1 MPAFAP
7 DQNPDPAQEES
18 VDRNHLLRRLM
29 GPAARGDIEAF
40 EAFYNATARWMLMR
54 VRRIVGD
61 SLAEDVLSDVY
72 LQVWRRLGSFDAERG
87 QPLAWLMT
95 IARSRALDRLRTERR
110 SHGGLSFAPAC
121 TDEVEQGHTDGPEE
135 LLARSRTRDSLHAC
149 IAALS
154 AKERVVLGLAYFRE
168 CTQAEIA
175 VLTGLPLGT
184 VKSLLGR
191 SQQKLRQAFAH
202 QVQPPVQAPR
212 EAGSPVS
219 LTDAV
224 T

>member
-1 MPAFAP
+1 MSALPP
-7 DQNPDPAQEES
+7 DEFVQPPEVGSE
-18 VDRNHLLRRLM
+18 DRNHLLRRLM
-29 GPAARGDIEAF
+29 GPAARGDVEAF
-40 EAFYNATARWMLMR
+40 EALYNATARWMLMR

-72 LQVWRRLGSFDAERG
+72 LQVWRRLGSFDADRG

-95 IARSRALDRLRTERR
+95 IARSRALDRLRAERQ
-110 SHGGLSFAPAC
+110 SHGGLLCAPAAA
-121 TDEVEQGHTDGPEE
+121 EQGHCDGPEE
-135 LLARSRTRDSLHAC
+135 LLARRRSRDLLHAG

-175 VLTGLPLGT
+175 TLTGLPLGT

-191 SQQKLRQAFAH
+191 SQQKLRRALAY
-202 QVQPPVQAPR
+202 QAPRPQQTVR
-212 EAGSPVS
+212 EAGSPVG
-219 LTDAV
+219 LTGAL